1 MQKEGDFSLIRRF
14 WPYIRAYRY
23 ALWTAIFLMPLTT
36 AAVLLQPWLLK
47 YGLDHHIV
55 LGKTE
60 GLFWIA
66 AIYLSVVIAHYLL
79 EAAYMLCV
87 AHAGQHG
94 IAKLREEIYQHL
106 LSLPPTFFDKR
117 PAGMLLTRATSD
129 VEAVGETLTSGVISI
144 FLDILI
150 ASGILLVMFWMH
162 WLLTLLLLLIL
173 PPLFWILGLIR
184 ERLRQDFVILRDAL
198 ASLNAYL
205 AERLQGVEVI
215 QLFGYEKGAQSEFE
229 RRNTLYKDAA
239 VRSNLWDALMYAV
252 VDGVGSL
259 CIALMLWYALSPS
272 LQNWG
277 GAISI
282 GLLAAFI
289 EYLQR
294 LFRPLQEF
302 SGKIAIIQRA
312 TTALEKIFALLDEP
326 SQQSSGSENIASIQ
340 GSIEFRD
347 VFFAYDKEDVLKGIT
362 FSIQPG
368 DVVALV
374 GSTGC
379 GKTTITRLL
388 HRNYDG
394 YRGSIRL
401 DGKEIRD
408 LSLQQIRENIA
419 AVKQDLHL
427 FSETARFNVALD
439 NPKIQE
445 EALSAAAHLTH
456 ADQILQGW
464 PLGWE
469 HRIQAKGGNLSVG
482 ESQILTFARTIAYQ
496 APILI
501 LDEATASID
510 PKTEALIQDAL
521 EKIFSTKT
529 VIVVAHRLSTI
540 TAANKIL
547 VLQKGQIVEQGTHK
561 ELLQMQGHYAKL
573 YQSGFAV

>member
-1 MQKEGDFSLIRRF
+1 MQKEGDLSLLRRF
-14 WPYIRAYRY
+14 WPYIRPYRY
-23 ALWTAIFLMPLTT
+23 ALWVAIFLMPLTT

-47 YGLDHHIV
+47 YGLDHHIIPA
-55 LGKTE
+55 KTE
-60 GLFWIA
+60 GIFWVA
-66 AIYLSVVIAHYLL
+66 AFYLCVVVAHYLL
-79 EAAYMLCV
+79 EASYMLCV

-94 IAKLREEIYQHL
+94 IAMLREEIYQHL
-106 LSLPPTFFDKR
+106 LSLPPAFFDKH

-144 FLDILI
+144 FLDVLI
-150 ASGILLVMFWMH
+150 ASGILFVMFWMH

-173 PPLFWILGLIR
+173 PPLFWILGWIR
-184 ERLRQDFVILRDAL
+184 KRLRQDFIILRDAL

-215 QLFGYEKGAQSEFE
+215 QLSGYEKGAQSEFE

-272 LQNWG
+272 LQAWG

-312 TTALEKIFALLDEP
+312 TTALEKIFSLLDEKP
-326 SQQSSGSENIASIQ
+326 QQSRGSEYIERIQ
-340 GSIEFRD
+340 GAIEFRD

-362 FSIQPG
+362 FSVQPG

-394 YRGSIRL
+394 YRGSIQL

-427 FSETARFNVALD
+427 FSETVRFNVALD

-445 EALSAAAHLTH
+445 EHLADAARLTH
-456 ADQILQGW
+456 AKQILQGW
-464 PLGWE
+464 PRGWE
-469 HRIQAKGGNLSVG
+469 HQIQAKGGNLSVG

-540 TAANKIL
+540 TAAKKIL

-573 YQSGFAV
+573 YQSGFAL